1 MKNVINR
8 AIMAKKKFIFTLML
22 AIAGSIS
29 VMSETTISERWC
41 IPPYRT
47 LTEPYIMTS
56 GILQETAFP
65 CEADDIDCP
74 DCLTIVLE
82 TSAKTLYLVSDNTEI
97 IEALDNAPIGSQA
110 TIAGIPFTHGSYSYV
125 DVSRIQYSNP
135 QNSGDDPGS
144 STVEPTDPNQAII
157 VLQDGRVVIK
167 KGDKTYTLTGEEV
180 K

>member
-1 MKNVINR
+1 MKKI
-8 AIMAKKKFIFTLML
+8 IFTLML
-22 AIAGSIS
+22 AIATSIS
-29 VMSETTISERWC
+29 VMGETTISERWC

-56 GILQETAFP
+56 GTLQEAAFP
-65 CEADDIDCP
+65 CEADDEDCP
-74 DCLTIVLE
+74 DCLTIVLV
-82 TSAKTLYLVSDNTEI
+82 TSAKTLYLVSDNTEV

-110 TIAGIPFTHGSYSYV
+110 TIDGVPFSHGSYSYV

-144 STVEPTDPNQAII
+144 STVEPTDPNQATI
-157 VLQDGRVVIK
+157 LLLNGQVVVE
-167 KGDKTYTLTGEEV
+167 KGDRLYTITGQEM